1 MIRIALCDKC
11 SRIDEKIRFETNFYF
26 FRIDKEGEKMI
37 RQEEHEFMLEFQT
50 SSLHRFREIERFAEL
65 DKKLRKCQ
73 SPADIPLSF

>member
-1 MIRIALCDKC
+1 ML
-11 SRIDEKIRFETNFYF
+11 N
-26 FRIDKEGEKMI
+26 
-37 RQEEHEFMLEFQT
+37 QEEHDFILEFQT

>member
-1 MIRIALCDKC
+1 MIKQV
-11 SRIDEKIRFETNFYF
+11 EY
-26 FRIDKEGEKMI
+26 
-37 RQEEHEFMLEFQT
+37 EFLLELQT